1 MEEMVRQRRPLRLLV
16 TGAGGYCGRHAVK
29 HFTEA
34 EGYAVAAMIRPGSAP
49 PEAAAGC
56 TVVGCDLADRQA
68 VAKSIAKI
76 SPDAVLHLAGAN
88 HAGASWK
95 DPAGYLEANLM
106 GTVHLLE
113 AVRLSAPS
121 CRIIV
126 AGSMLGYRLPED
138 GPPRPP
144 HPYSLSKTF
153 QRAAALSWHSMYGM
167 DIIAAEPCNL
177 IGPGPSG
184 GLNALLA
191 RYAAACEKAAA
202 EGEEPPLPFPLS
214 SRTEKRDFLD
224 VRDAVRGYEAI
235 LRGGLS
241 GATYAMGSGRMRSLG
256 ELADLYLSLA
266 ACPLEIQAGD
276 SEAASPPPADASALA
291 ALGWSAG
298 ISLEQSCAD
307 TLEEARR
314 ALKR

>member
-298 ISLEQSCAD
+298 ISLEQSCSD